1 MRASF
6 AADDSDPEARQ
17 HWIERQRGDYRYDH
31 DYLPPVCVV
40 QDLPRGEHFTA
51 TYYGKRLVQT
61 RALLPN
67 SPLAWLRTKM
77 SAFRKPQDLERL
89 FFTLPRPGVI
99 DDWRSDESFARQRLD
114 GPNPMRIRRVL
125 HPDEL
130 PFRVGASGLAELI
143 PDGSLSI
150 EDAIKAGT
158 LYLTDYADLASIPGG
173 NYGGVQRSM
182 PAPRALFHLRR
193 SGELAPVAIEL
204 RPGGTVRTPATTS
217 PLNWLAAKIWLQIA
231 DANDLELGSHLAQT
245 HLVMGPFGV
254 TTPRQLGESHPVAIL
269 LRPHLRFMLANT
281 RLGRMILLAPG
292 SLADQLC
299 AGSLEGSREL
309 VVDSYKR
316 WSLIHNTFPADLAA
330 RHLDDAQLLPD
341 FAYRDDGQL
350 LWHAIREYVTGYLG
364 LYYPE
369 SGDVVGDR
377 ELQSWAAELAS
388 REGGRVKDMPQHI
401 ESREQLRDILTT
413 VLFTCGPQHAVV
425 NYGQYAYLSF
435 VPNMPLAAYCDLD
448 PEDGPMSFEHESE
461 LMRLLPPD
469 DGTRRQLQ
477 VMNLLSAYHNDR
489 LGHYP
494 RGHFSDQAALDVL
507 RRFQRRLEEIEATIN
522 ERNRE
527 RSVPYD
533 FLKPSLVPNS
543 ISI

>member
-1 MRASF
+1 MQACF
-6 AADDSDPEARQ
+6 AGDDSNPEARRL
-17 HWIERQRGDYRYDH
+17 WIERQRADYRYNH
-31 DYLPPVCVV
+31 EYLPPVCVM
-40 QDLPRGEHFTA
+40 QELPRVEYFTA
-51 TYYGKRLVQT
+51 AYYARRLVQT

-67 SPLAWLRTKM
+67 SVLAWLRTKL
-77 SAFRKPQDLERL
+77 STFRKPQDHDGL
-89 FFTLPRPGVI
+89 FFTLPRPAVI
-99 DDWRSDESFARQRLD
+99 DDWRSDESFARQRFD
-114 GPNPMRIRRVL
+114 GPNPMRIRRVQ
-125 HPDEL
+125 HADEL
-130 PFRVGASGLAELI
+130 PFGVGTKGLAETT
-143 PDGSLSI
+143 PDGSISI
-150 EDAIKAGT
+150 EGAIKAGT
-158 LYLTDYADLASIPGG
+158 LYLADYANLSSIAGG
-173 NYGGVQRSM
+173 DYGDVQRSM
-182 PAPRALFHLRR
+182 PAPRALFHLKPT
-193 SGELAPVAIEL
+193 GGLQPVAIEL
-204 RPGGTVRTPATTS
+204 RPGGTVRTPATAS
-217 PLNWLAAKIWLQIA
+217 PLDWLAAKIWLQVA

-245 HLVMGPFGV
+245 HLVMEPFGI

-281 RLGRMILLAPG
+281 RLGRHILLAPG

-299 AGSLEGSREL
+299 AGSLPGSREL

-316 WSLIHNTFPADLAA
+316 WSLTANAFPAELAA
-330 RHLDDAQLLPD
+330 RHLDDAGALPE

-350 LWHAIREYVTGYLG
+350 LWDAIHEYITAYLA

-369 SGDVVGDR
+369 SGDVVHDP

-388 REGGRVKDMPQHI
+388 WEGGRVKDMPERIQ
-401 ESREQLRDILTT
+401 SREQLRDILTT

-425 NYGQYAYLSF
+425 NYGQYSYLSF

-448 PEDGPMSFEHESE
+448 PEAGPAHFQNESD

-469 DGTRRQLQ
+469 DSTRRQLQ

-494 RGHFSDQAALDVL
+494 ARHFSDVATHEVIRA
-507 RRFQRRLEEIEATIN
+507 FQQRLEKIEATID
-522 ERNRE
+522 ERNHE
-527 RSVPYD
+527 RLVPYD